1 LRPNSAKFPVKFP
14 VCTEFVRRQVR
25 SVLRRQPAIQAFID
39 RCLGIAK
46 EPANSGLIGLGALSP
61 RTHFLVLGG
70 QITESL
76 RPTPLIFPFSG
87 DDGRRLGS
95 CWRSRAS
102 RYMIGRRTAR
112 FTPAAPPS
120 ATHPRTSRGPPDGA
134 RVRSQPPCRSWH
146 AKRNSSLP
154 SRAALHRS

>member
-1 LRPNSAKFPVKFP
+1 MSKTATPHLPFLADPSSAPRLPKTESSQIYDSSRQRPRQSDS
-14 VCTEFVRRQVR
+14 VR
-25 SVLRRQPAIQAFID
+25 
-39 RCLGIAK
+39 LGIAK

-120 ATHPRTSRGPPDGA
+120 ATHPRTSRG
-134 RVRSQPPCRSWH
+134 
-146 AKRNSSLP
+146 
-154 SRAALHRS
+154 